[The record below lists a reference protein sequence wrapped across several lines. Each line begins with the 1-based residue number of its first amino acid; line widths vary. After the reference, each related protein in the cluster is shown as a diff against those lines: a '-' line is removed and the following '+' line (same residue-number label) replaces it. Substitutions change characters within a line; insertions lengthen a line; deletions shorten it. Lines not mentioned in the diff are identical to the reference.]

1 MAIRDNI
8 KSAQIS
14 AMKAKE
20 KERLAAIRLILSKIK
35 DRDIAARIETQKN
48 DDDDLVVIDVLQKMA
63 KQRRESIAL
72 YKEGGREEL
81 AAVEESELVIIEE
94 FLPAQMDEAAMKAAI
109 GAIISETGAES
120 PKDMGKVMGILKT
133 RHATE
138 MDLGKASGLV
148 KSLLMG

>member
-48 DDDDLVVIDVLQKMA
+48 DDDDSVVIDVLQKMA

-72 YKEGGREEL
+72 YKARIHCAL
-81 AAVEESELVIIEE
+81 
-94 FLPAQMDEAAMKAAI
+94 
-109 GAIISETGAES
+109 
-120 PKDMGKVMGILKT
+120 
-133 RHATE
+133 
-138 MDLGKASGLV
+138 
-148 KSLLMG
+148 